1 MSQREERLW
10 RPPGKIV
17 WAARLPLQSLRFR
30 SFATT
35 KFIRA
40 CDRFCVPLPLPAD
53 RYDGKFVF
61 SVVGVLA
68 FTLLAYWSLT
78 DYWDVQ
84 WYAGEDGVS
93 EWWSVGAYLVS
104 AMMAAGTGRLL
115 TRLGHPRLGWVH
127 VLFALALI
135 VAALEE
141 VSWGQRLF
149 GWSTPEDLSRV
160 NEQGETTLHNISSFS
175 RVFPTVFFWGSTIA
189 LVGAVARVVLHHHRR
204 VTNADFILPS
214 LILSPA
220 LLMIMFW
227 IAGGQSIP
235 GNVPRIVLTHFG
247 LSPVGSEIPEVLMGL
262 CLVMYS
268 YANCKRAVLLRGQGF
283 PLATGGRG
291 GKWMFLRKPR

>member
-30 SFATT
+30 SFAST

-84 WYAGEDGVS
+84 WYAGGR
-93 EWWSVGAYLVS
+93 WSKRMVVGGRLPGS

-115 TRLGHPRLGWVH
+115 TRLGHPRLGW
-127 VLFALALI
+127 
-135 VAALEE
+135 
-141 VSWGQRLF
+141 
-149 GWSTPEDLSRV
+149 STPEGLSRV

-227 IAGGQSIP
+227 IVGGQSIP

-291 GKWMFLRKPR
+291 GKWLFLRKPR